1 MKKASFLTVLL
12 LFFCVLLSFAE
23 GVIVKAEPRTIVV
36 PDDYSS
42 IQEAIDNAAEGD
54 TVYVNKGTYNETVE
68 INRSL
73 SLIGEDSETTI
84 MAGFR
89 LDYGNPPPVI
99 NIKAPK
105 VNISGFTLTG
115 SGNAGIW
122 IEIRDINIEKS
133 GFNITRNK
141 IMNNGLA
148 IRTYDVSNCIIS
160 DNNINRNGDG
170 IHFVGSDSTISRNNI
185 SGNGTG
191 EGIEVDFSQNVTI
204 SENQISGNKDGIYLY
219 YIRQNEPIYIYENNI
234 TTNNNGIRFWYDCSN
249 SIIYKNSITSNDV
262 GIYLEN
268 VIYTDRVGMNNQ
280 IFTNNIVD
288 NTQQVLI
295 DPLSN
300 IVSWDNGTYGNY
312 WSDYNGTDSDGNGIG
327 DTPHIIDQN
336 NQDNYPLI
344 KPVIIPEFPSWT
356 PLLVTLTFVITVS
369 IIFRSKMRKPKGGS
383 KEE

>member
-1 MKKASFLTVLL
+1 MKKLKLTLVVFLVFSVVLVTFPQVNL
-12 LFFCVLLSFAE
+12 VN
-23 GVIVKAEPRTIVV
+23 AEPNTIVV
-36 PDDYSS
+36 PDDYGS

-54 TVYVNKGTYNETVE
+54 TVYVRKGTYNETVE
-68 INRSL
+68 IDRSM

-84 MAGFR
+84 MVGFR

-105 VNISGFTLTG
+105 VNISGFTITG

-133 GFNITRNK
+133 GFNITRNN

-249 SIIYKNSITSNDV
+249 SIIYKNSITSNEV

-280 IFTNNIVD
+280 FFTNNIVD

-300 IVSWDNGTYGNY
+300 IVSWDNGTTGNY
-312 WSDYNGTDSDGNGIG
+312 WSDYNGTDNDGDGIG
-327 DTPHIIDQN
+327 DTPYVIDQN
-336 NQDNYPLI
+336 NQDNYPLMRSVDI
-344 KPVIIPEFPSWT
+344 TTIPEFPSWT
-356 PLLVTLTFVITVS
+356 LLSLFLITSLMVMFVRHKI
-369 IIFRSKMRKPKGGS
+369 GGC
-383 KEE
+383 